1 MGGGSILILFKE
13 VFIFC
18 ICDGYM
24 LSRTTFFYSIAQTT
38 KTYHHKEYAEKGH
51 DEKKS

>member
-1 MGGGSILILFKE
+1 MWGGDILLLFKE

-24 LSRTTFFYSIAQTT
+24 LSRTIFFDSKAQTT
-38 KTYHHKEYAEKGH
+38 KTYHHKEYAEKRH
-51 DEKKS
+51 DEKKN